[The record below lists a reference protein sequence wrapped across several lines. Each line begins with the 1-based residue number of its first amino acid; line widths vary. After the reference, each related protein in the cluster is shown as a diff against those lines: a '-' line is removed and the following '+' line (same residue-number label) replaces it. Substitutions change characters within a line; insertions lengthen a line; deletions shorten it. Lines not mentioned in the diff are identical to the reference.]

1 MAKLH
6 GTGSFGKNCMNCICH
21 LIVKVTA
28 PPFLPHRETNYHC
41 GPKTVPSSSS
51 GTKLSIID
59 SFSLICAGR
68 RWRSKRCFFSR
79 FPFQQTNSGLAA
91 RKKQPKLQTQNL
103 STFYLFLNIRSIDLV
118 FKTKAI
124 WLTYRAQN
132 TIYKKC
138 ELGAKIQEIQNWVSG
153 TCHPSTSTLRAFY
166 FHGKWGRHVNA
177 ICFLFHKAQST
188 WHLKYKIWHV
198 LVSSIWFTC
207 PMYIISENTQ
217 RSVYLSLPSECGK
230 LAIRLLVW

>member
-28 PPFLPHRETNYHC
+28 PPFLPQRETDYHC

-124 WLTYRAQN
+124 WLTYRAQKHDIQKN
-132 TIYKKC
+132 ANLVPKYK
-138 ELGAKIQEIQNWVSG
+138 
-153 TCHPSTSTLRAFY
+153 
-166 FHGKWGRHVNA
+166 
-177 ICFLFHKAQST
+177 
-188 WHLKYKIWHV
+188 KYKIESQVHV
-198 LVSSIWFTC
+198 TLLLQLCGHFTS
-207 PMYIISENTQ
+207 MVNEADMSTQ
-217 RSVYLSLPSECGK
+217 SVFSFTRHNRHGTSNIRYDMYLSRQYGSHVPCTSFLKIHKG
-230 LAIRLLVW
+230 LYI

>member
-51 GTKLSIID
+51 ETKLSIID

-124 WLTYRAQN
+124 WLTYRAQKHDIQKMQTWCQN
-132 TIYKKC
+132 TRNTK
-138 ELGAKIQEIQNWVSG
+138 LS
-153 TCHPSTSTLRAFY
+153 LRYMSPFY
-166 FHGKWGRHVNA
+166 FNFAG
-177 ICFLFHKAQST
+177 IL
-188 WHLKYKIWHV
+188 
-198 LVSSIWFTC
+198 
-207 PMYIISENTQ
+207 
-217 RSVYLSLPSECGK
+217 LP
-230 LAIRLLVW
+230 W

>member
-103 STFYLFLNIRSIDLV
+103 STFYLFLNYRSSFQNKSNLV
-118 FKTKAI
+118 DIQGTKTRYTENANLVPK
-124 WLTYRAQN
+124 
-132 TIYKKC
+132 YK
-138 ELGAKIQEIQNWVSG
+138 
-153 TCHPSTSTLRAFY
+153 
-166 FHGKWGRHVNA
+166 
-177 ICFLFHKAQST
+177 
-188 WHLKYKIWHV
+188 KYKIESQVHV
-198 LVSSIWFTC
+198 TLLLQLCGHFTSMVNEADMSTQSVFSFTRHNRHGTSNIRYDMSLSRQYGSHVPC
-207 PMYIISENTQ
+207 TSFLKIHKGLYI
-217 RSVYLSLPSECGK
+217 
-230 LAIRLLVW
+230 